1 MTSIATITNS
11 KSLILVYESSG
22 ATGLFSLGAVFSA
35 DDGRTWSGRRTIYTA
50 SSPNTSAGA
59 PQVINVGGSTLVV
72 SFMTN
77 EDQRLQ
83 APAGAYTENTAV
95 KVLTSG
101 DGGKTWGNKVTVGE
115 RQSSWPGLLDFGGGS
130 GARFLYLLEKGGH
143 GVRSQLMT
151 LM

>member
-1 MTSIATITNS
+1 M
-11 KSLILVYESSG
+11 
-22 ATGLFSLGAVFSA
+22 
-35 DDGRTWSGRRTIYTA
+35 
-50 SSPNTSAGA
+50 
-59 PQVINVGGSTLVV
+59 

-77 EDQRLQ
+77 EDERLQ

-101 DGGKTWGNKVTVGE
+101 DGGKTWGDKVTVGE
-115 RQSSWPGLLDFGGGS
+115 RQSSWPGLLDLGPAGGGG
-130 GARFLYLLEKGGH
+130 GARFLYLLERGGL